1 MFMKIEV
8 KRIAKRDTYT
18 IGKMYID
25 GEYFCDTLEDKDRG
39 LKQSMPLYEIKQKKI
54 AGDTAIP
61 AGSYEV
67 TVRMLSP
74 LYSKKPWYVKF
85 CGAKMPRIMNVPG
98 YDGILIHPGNT
109 NKDTRGC
116 LLVGENKVVGKVINS
131 KDTFQKLYPK
141 LKAASD
147 RGERITITIK

>member
-1 MFMKIEV
+1 
-8 KRIAKRDTYT
+8 
-18 IGKMYID
+18 
-25 GEYFCDTLEDKDRG
+25 
-39 LKQSMPLYEIKQKKI
+39 
-54 AGDTAIP
+54 
-61 AGSYEV
+61 
-67 TVRMLSP
+67 
-74 LYSKKPWYVKF
+74 
-85 CGAKMPRIMNVPG
+85 MNVPG